1 MEEGHMHVMNETKD
15 VSGRE
20 KYDTKEVP
28 KTENET
34 LTPSSRAGDESMLR

>member
-1 MEEGHMHVMNETKD
+1 MHVVNETKD

-20 KYDTKEVP
+20 KHDSKRGPDIYPT
-28 KTENET
+28 TENET